1 MLSEIEDEE
10 NRRGNVGAAQRVVD
24 HQDASL
30 VSRWEAHHRLREATR
45 AQRFPGSNLGPAL
58 TDIKRPS
65 SSSIKQPATGLDAL
79 GGQPPA

>member
-1 MLSEIEDEE
+1 MPSEIEDEE
-10 NRRGNVGAAQRVVD
+10 N
-24 HQDASL
+24 
-30 VSRWEAHHRLREATR
+30 
-45 AQRFPGSNLGPAL
+45 

>member
-30 VSRWEAHHRLREATR
+30 VSRSEAQPSLARGHPRSALPWLKSQTPLEQLDQTARH
-45 AQRFPGSNLGPAL
+45 GP
-58 TDIKRPS
+58 
-65 SSSIKQPATGLDAL
+65 
-79 GGQPPA
+79 